1 MTKTTCEL
9 GWNPPLPRFKKPEEV
24 LELIGLEGE
33 RRQKA
38 RRVAESRQ
46 MYCFVVWQ
54 QTAHPLELQT
64 LESNPTFDILIIEG
78 GTSSKSTKPVYGGV
92 RYLQKVFMEADWSGG
107 SSSAKPSPSRVRHIP
122 LCGMLPISAVLIY
135 LLPARYRSQL

>member
-1 MTKTTCEL
+1 MTKTTYKDTGIPATEAAL
-9 GWNPPLPRFKKPEEV
+9 VGDGIRRYR
-24 LELIGLEGE
+24 GLKAGGGFGANWAGRRKETEG
-33 RRQKA
+33 K
-38 RRVAESRQ
+38 ESSGEQ

-107 SSSAKPSPSRVRHIP
+107 SSSAKPFRAECATFLYAGCCQLVR
-122 LCGMLPISAVLIY
+122 Y
-135 LLPARYRSQL
+135 

>member
-1 MTKTTCEL
+1 M
-9 GWNPPLPRFKKPEEV
+9 PLQCSNALLPSNFPLMLAPFV
-24 LELIGLEGE
+24 L
-33 RRQKA
+33 
-38 RRVAESRQ
+38 
-46 MYCFVVWQ
+46 
-54 QTAHPLELQT
+54 
-64 LESNPTFDILIIEG
+64 SNAPTPTPFA